1 MIAENRRSRAHTD
14 WFLII
19 MVMGLSVFG
28 ILCVAIATY
37 STSSASDVPLLNHIV
52 ESSYAMRQSLYV
64 LIAPIIMTVLTNI
77 PYQWFK
83 RFARPLFILS
93 NVLLFV
99 VWIFNRA
106 AGVKAWLD
114 TLWGFTIQPSEF
126 AKLSMI
132 LILAKV
138 LSQVDPPLSNGRNF
152 FDVFSIVAIPSIIII
167 GSGEMGS
174 LLVIFFMFAVML
186 WFSGVDWKLLVGLGV
201 GAVIAIGALFAFLY
215 FSGSD
220 SYRLQRILAFLNP
233 AEYSSS
239 SAYQQTQSKMTIGSG
254 GMQGIGM
261 FVNGAMS
268 QLNYVP
274 ADWTDFIF
282 ATIGEA
288 FGFVGSMVLIAAYL
302 VIIIHMLVLAYHTYD
317 KFGSLVIIGVL
328 SMLLFH
334 VFENIGMCIGIMP
347 ITGIPLPFLSYGGS
361 NMVTNMGGIG
371 LVLNVTKNR
380 SLSATSG
387 TVNTP
392 QKDASIRH
400 FQNMRSR
407 F

>member
-1 MIAENRRSRAHTD
+1 MS
-14 WFLII
+14 
-19 MVMGLSVFG
+19 
-28 ILCVAIATY
+28 
-37 STSSASDVPLLNHIV
+37 
-52 ESSYAMRQSLYV
+52 
-64 LIAPIIMTVLTNI
+64 
-77 PYQWFK
+77 
-83 RFARPLFILS
+83 
-93 NVLLFV
+93 
-99 VWIFNRA
+99 
-106 AGVKAWLD
+106 WLD

>member
-1 MIAENRRSRAHTD
+1 MD

-19 MVMGLSVFG
+19 LVMLLSLFGVF
-28 ILCVAIATY
+28 CVAVATY
-37 STSSASDVPLLNHIV
+37 STSSSSDVPTLNHIV

-64 LIAPIIMTVLTNI
+64 LIAPIILSVMINV
-77 PYQWFK
+77 PYHWFK
-83 RFARPLFILS
+83 RLARF
-93 NVLLFV
+93 LFV
-99 VWIFNRA
+99 LATSLLLIVWVVNRA
-106 AGVKAWLD
+106 TGVKAWLD

-126 AKLSMI
+126 IKLSMI

-138 LSQVDPPLSNGRNF
+138 LSQEDPPFNSRKNIQ
-152 FDVFSIVAIPSIIII
+152 DVVLIVLLPSVIII

-174 LLVIFFMFAVML
+174 LLVIVFMVAVML
-186 WFSGVDWKLLVGLGV
+186 WFSGVKWQVYLGLGATAAIAVGL
-201 GAVIAIGALFAFLY
+201 VIAYAY

-220 SYRLQRILAFLNP
+220 SYRLQRILAFFDP
-233 AEYSSS
+233 ASYSSS
-239 SAYQQTQSKMTIGSG
+239 AAYQQTQSQMTVGSG
-254 GMQGIGM
+254 GISGIGV

-288 FGFVGSMVLIAAYL
+288 FGFVGCIALIGVYL
-302 VIIIHMLVLAYHTYD
+302 VIILHMIREAYHTYD
-317 KFGSLVIIGVL
+317 KFGALVIIGVM

-334 VFENIGMCIGIMP
+334 VFENVGMCIGLMP

-371 LVLNVTKNR
+371 MVLNVIKNR
-380 SLSATSG
+380 SLSAALS
-387 TVNTP
+387 VRTP
-392 QKDASIRH
+392 QPDANLRYYR
-400 FQNMRSR
+400 QLRSR
-407 F
+407 NDYE